1 MSTPTTPELTR
12 LINFAAL
19 EAASRWIT
27 AEQVA
32 DHDGSSCLASA
43 CFAVGAESLLIHLV
57 KLSGFAMPAPALRI
71 LTLTREGL
79 TDLHVTPLPPEQHR
93 RALAALAAEVTAVI
107 VAEGNA

>member
-1 MSTPTTPELTR
+1 MTTQNELAHF
-12 LINFAAL
+12 INHAAL

-79 TDLHVTPLPPEQHR
+79 ADLHVTPLPPEQHR
-93 RALAALAAEVTAVI
+93 RALAALHTEVASVMGGTA
-107 VAEGNA
+107 